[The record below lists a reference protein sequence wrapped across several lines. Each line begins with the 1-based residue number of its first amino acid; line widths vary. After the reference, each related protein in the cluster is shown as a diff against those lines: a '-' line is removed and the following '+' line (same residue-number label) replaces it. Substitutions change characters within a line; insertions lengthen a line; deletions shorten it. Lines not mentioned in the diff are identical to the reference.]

1 MNVLLHGLQ
10 PGTQGNNA
18 TDGPMG
24 RYARTHRRTSMQ
36 SMKNRLPSLPRQTQ
50 TAILASHC
58 LRKDPLVHAASVR
71 RQTYAGLAPNLHKL
85 TAQQVD
91 FWLRR
96 SSKKPISQGLAGW
109 WRILRR
115 SDCSARLAFW
125 GGCSKRFFCQE
136 SMWASEAS
144 CQTCG
149 LAGCPIGRK
158 GRSDGWLRG
167 GTAALATV
175 PGTTAVNHARAVA
188 GAGCVDGVGRLSPSS
203 SALTTRSPSPK
214 PTLMPMPVCISTTE
228 VLSSIGVTENG
239 PGPLLP

>member
-1 MNVLLHGLQ
+1 MGCNQILG
-10 PGTQGNNA
+10 A
-18 TDGPMG
+18 TMQQMDEWGVMQE
-24 RYARTHRRTSMQ
+24 RTGEQSMQ
-36 SMKNRLPSLPRQTQ
+36 SMKHRHPSLPRLTQ

-136 SMWASEAS
+136 SARASEAS
-144 CQTCG
+144 CQACG
-149 LAGCPIGRK
+149 SAAGPPGRDGRRDGGDRAASPPCHRSGAGIRPARWPGLLALSVWAGCRPP
-158 GRSDGWLRG
+158 
-167 GTAALATV
+167 AA
-175 PGTTAVNHARAVA
+175 P
-188 GAGCVDGVGRLSPSS
+188 
-203 SALTTRSPSPK
+203 
-214 PTLMPMPVCISTTE
+214 
-228 VLSSIGVTENG
+228 
-239 PGPLLP
+239 